1 MGCWVISGWFVH
13 RRSVGVAGAVGTVG
27 TIDAVDAVDVV
38 GVVVRRSSAAS
49 PVQPAAC
56 AAGLNQTASIPPE
69 SPAFQSI
76 CPRHNIKIHSDCP
89 RNQMLPQHRN
99 TSIILRPQ
107 TIFKRGNMYACSS
120 AARSLTRCVPILR
133 LRSVF
138 HAEYPH
144 TSAPPGLFLGDS
156 PYFDLIRVRFAHPP
170 AGFPK
175 ECLRPLLRGRPV
187 GHPLCSDC
195 GQSKRIRWAISQRP
209 CRRHNRVPYAGE
221 GGESNFPRKLLS
233 PDEVELSP
241 CSGGTD
247 EPAFPRA
254 PEVQANRRAPAENTE
269 AQAPVW

>member
-13 RRSVGVAGAVGTVG
+13 RRSVG
-27 TIDAVDAVDVV
+27 AVDVV
-38 GVVVRRSSAAS
+38 DAVVRRSSTAS

-76 CPRHNIKIHSDCP
+76 CPRHNIKIHSECP

-99 TSIILRPQ
+99 TFIILRPQ

-120 AARSLTRCVPILR
+120 AARSLTRCIPILR

-241 CSGGTD
+241 CSGGTG

-254 PEVQANRRAPAENTE
+254 PEIQTNRRAPAENTE

>member
-13 RRSVGVAGAVGTVG
+13 RRSVG
-27 TIDAVDAVDVV
+27 AVDAVDVV

-99 TSIILRPQ
+99 ASIILRPQ

-120 AARSLTRCVPILR
+120 AARSLTRCIPILR

-138 HAEYPH
+138 HAVYPY
-144 TSAPPGLFLGDS
+144 TSTSLSLSRGAS
-156 PYFDLIRVRFAHPP
+156 PYFRAARS
-170 AGFPK
+170 FPRRLSI
-175 ECLRPLLRGRPV
+175 LRPHPGSLRSPTSGLSEGMPASPPQGKACWPSPVFRLRAKQTHPV
-187 GHPLCSDC
+187 GN
-195 GQSKRIRWAISQRP
+195 K
-209 CRRHNRVPYAGE
+209 
-221 GGESNFPRKLLS
+221 
-233 PDEVELSP
+233 
-241 CSGGTD
+241 
-247 EPAFPRA
+247 PAAMP
-254 PEVQANRRAPAENTE
+254 QA
-269 AQAPVW
+269 

>member
-120 AARSLTRCVPILR
+120 AARSLTRCIPILPR
-133 LRSVF
+133 RPVF
-138 HAEYPH
+138 SSATLH
-144 TSAPPGLFLGDS
+144 TSTSSG
-156 PYFDLIRVRFAHPP
+156 FASLTH
-170 AGFPK
+170 
-175 ECLRPLLRGRPV
+175 
-187 GHPLCSDC
+187 
-195 GQSKRIRWAISQRP
+195 QRAF
-209 CRRHNRVPYAGE
+209 RRNACVPSSGE
-221 GGESNFPRKLLS
+221 GLLAI
-233 PDEVELSP
+233 P
-241 CSGGTD
+241 CVPTAGKANASGG
-247 EPAFPRA
+247 
-254 PEVQANRRAPAENTE
+254 Q
-269 AQAPVW
+269 

>member
-13 RRSVGVAGAVGTVG
+13 RRSVGAVG
-27 TIDAVDAVDVV
+27 A
-38 GVVVRRSSAAS
+38 VVRRSSAAS

-120 AARSLTRCVPILR
+120 AARSLTRCIPILR
-133 LRSVF
+133 LRLVF

-175 ECLRPLLRGRPV
+175 ECLRPL
-187 GHPLCSDC
+187 CSDG

-221 GGESNFPRKLLS
+221 GGTFPVCRIPPSAVAILRL
-233 PDEVELSP
+233 
-241 CSGGTD
+241 
-247 EPAFPRA
+247 PAFDA
-254 PEVQANRRAPAENTE
+254 PNHRPSA
-269 AQAPVW
+269 